1 MMLYSLALL
10 AGFVLLAWSADRF
23 VDGAASLARILGI
36 SPMVI
41 GMTIVSLGTSSPEIV
56 VAVIAAGN
64 GSPQL
69 AIGNALGSNIA
80 NIGLVVGVTA
90 MIMPLA
96 VQSQTIRRE
105 FPVLLLVMFLA
116 LGLMLDGELGR
127 VDGVVLLAGL
137 LVLFGWLI
145 LTGRRERPDILQ
157 QEFSEAIPLPGSTRQ
172 SFIWLLTGLVVLL
185 LASRLVVWGA
195 ENIAQAFGVSDL
207 LIGLTIV
214 AIGTSLPELMAS
226 IAGALKRE
234 PDIAIGNVL
243 GSNMVNILGVLCMPA
258 LIAPGPFDAVALQR
272 DMPIMFGLTLM
283 LMLMAFGRRGQGRIN
298 RIDGFV
304 LLVCFCAYLWLL
316 YAGGSTVPTG

>member
-1 MMLYSLALL
+1 MMLYGLALL
-10 AGFVLLAWSADRF
+10 AGFALLAWSADRF
-23 VDGAASLARILGI
+23 VDGAASLARLLGI

-56 VAVIAAGN
+56 VAAIAASD

-80 NIGLVVGVTA
+80 NIGLVIGVTA

-105 FPVLLLVMFLA
+105 FPVLLLVMLLA

-127 VDGVVLLAGL
+127 ADGLVLLAGL

-145 LTGRRERPDILQ
+145 LSGRRERPDILQ
-157 QEFSEAIPLPGSTRQ
+157 EEFSDAIPVTDSMRQ
-172 SFIWLLTGLVVLL
+172 SVIWLLTGLLVLL

-195 ENIAQAFGVSDL
+195 VNIAQAFGVSDL

-226 IAGALKRE
+226 MAGALKRE

-243 GSNMVNILGVLCMPA
+243 GSNMVNTLGVLCMPA
-258 LIAPGPFDAVALQR
+258 LIAPGPFDAAALLR

-283 LMLMAFGRRGQGRIN
+283 LMLMAFGRRGQGCISRF
-298 RIDGFV
+298 DGFV
-304 LLVCFCAYLWLL
+304 LLVCFCAYLGLL
-316 YAGGSTVPTG
+316 YAGGSTF